1 MTTFTENIAN
11 SINFSTV
18 VLNDTQE
25 TKATPAN
32 LEIRSIEANRINWEN
47 GAYRTSNQVLY
58 QVLADC
64 LAYSGELTVSM
75 AKLRNSALANFYK
88 ERGYKYKEDAPLV
101 TRVVRAVFGDV
112 NRRRIST
119 YSLVLRQAQKENI
132 AYANLANWIEERGGV
147 QEIRLNRSNTFV
159 SPAQKASV
167 GKMYFE
173 GKANLGVVQSE
184 FLSVEADPSFI
195 GQACVLLAEQQAD
208 GSFNVRAVI
217 RNQSAINAAYTA
229 LYAKQKAVTAQAE
242 VEVAAANDADGAVQQ
257 QA

>member
-1 MTTFTENIAN
+1 MTTITENIAN
-11 SINFSTV
+11 NINFSTV

-25 TKATPAN
+25 TEATPAN
-32 LEIRSIEANRINWEN
+32 LEIRSIEANRIKWET
-47 GAYRTSNQVLY
+47 GAYRTSNQALY
-58 QVLADC
+58 KVLADC

-75 AKLRNSALANFYK
+75 AKLRNSALATFYK

-119 YSLVLRQAQKENI
+119 YSLVLRQAQKENV

-147 QEIRLNRSNTFV
+147 QEIRLNRSTTFV
-159 SPAQKASV
+159 SPAQKVSV

-173 GKANLGVVQSE
+173 GKADLGVVQSE

-229 LYAKQKAVTAQAE
+229 LYAKQKAVTAKAE